1 MTQARAVS
9 TKPFRDLRR
18 AVAADQIVRAL
29 GGVGF
34 TQKQIANAA
43 GATDRSVRNW
53 ATTGSIRPTFDQRIR
68 ELSEIRAGGRRTWY
82 GSSTRAGAWAEFARS
97 LPDGVDPSQIQRR
110 VGHADFDVL
119 ALDLTSDELRRALAV
134 SVEKLTA
141 DDMELCQTLAG
152 LAADAGVEAVL
163 GPSAALDGDT
173 TLAVFDAAIQDRS
186 SEVTNLGVRHARE
199 N

>member
-53 ATTGSIRPTFDQRIR
+53 ATTGSIRPVFDERIR
-68 ELSEIRAGGRRTWY
+68 ELSEISLVLSDTLTPRGVTQWL
-82 GSSTRAGAWAEFARS
+82 SARNR
-97 LPDGVDPSQIQRR
+97 L
-110 VGHADFDVL
+110 
-119 ALDLTSDELRRALAV
+119 
-134 SVEKLTA
+134 
-141 DDMELCQTLAG
+141 
-152 LAADAGVEAVL
+152 
-163 GPSAALDGDT
+163 LDGQRPID
-173 TLAVFDAAIQDRS
+173 LISKGQS
-186 SEVTNLGVRHARE
+186 SEVRAAAESYLAGDYV
-199 N
+199 